1 MPTNK
6 ARQVV
11 YLHNGVMKGFVQRE
25 GAEIIMADAI
35 KAGYQVQKYFDFYYG
50 RPGFNV
56 LLAPKR
62 YVQ

>member
-1 MPTNK
+1 MAMTRHNV
-6 ARQVV
+6 RQIV

-25 GAEIIMADAI
+25 GAEIIMNDAI

-62 YVQ
+62 